1 LDSFAGFIHADRPG
15 KPSLAL
21 DMMEEFR
28 SVAVDRLVIGLVN
41 RRYNVEMTE
50 HGRLEDDV
58 RRSFAGKMKEHL
70 QATVRYD
77 GARFPIAL
85 VIQKQARRLA
95 AYLRGETEA
104 YLPYKAEW

>member
-1 LDSFAGFIHADRPG
+1 
-15 KPSLAL
+15 
-21 DMMEEFR
+21 
-28 SVAVDRLVIGLVN
+28 
-41 RRYNVEMTE
+41 
-50 HGRLEDDV
+50 
-58 RRSFAGKMKEHL
+58 MKEHL